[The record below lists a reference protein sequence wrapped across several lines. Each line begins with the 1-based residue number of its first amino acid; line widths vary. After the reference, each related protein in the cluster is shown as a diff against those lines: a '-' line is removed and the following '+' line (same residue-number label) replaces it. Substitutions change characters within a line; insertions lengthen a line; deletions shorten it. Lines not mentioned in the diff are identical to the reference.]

1 MVLSFDNQPIIVK
14 YHSHPF
20 YRRLR
25 YMDKLRSLLGISRP
39 SSPTPTEQRE
49 SNLAGSTDN
58 IRTTA
63 STQAFFTSG
72 SGDSGSSSIP
82 MANPRPK
89 CFRIGNIPSTWS
101 EDNLLNSLKEID
113 PSLDRIRSNEYQ
125 LSLFPACQGT
135 SKTAVL
141 NLKTCTPY
149 FEQLEPN
156 DSNYRET
163 SDGTFLV
170 IDSHFHDLTPMNSPE
185 GEIVAEFVFLV
196 MLYFPG
202 SDFKLVTV

>member
-1 MVLSFDNQPIIVK
+1 MRATV
-14 YHSHPF
+14 
-20 YRRLR
+20 
-25 YMDKLRSLLGISRP
+25 
-39 SSPTPTEQRE
+39 
-49 SNLAGSTDN
+49 
-58 IRTTA
+58 
-63 STQAFFTSG
+63 STQGILTSR
-72 SGDSGSSSIP
+72 SGASGPSNIP

-89 CFRIGNIPSTWS
+89 CFRIGNVPSTWS

-113 PSLDRIRSNEYQ
+113 PSLECIRSNEYQ

-141 NLKTCTPY
+141 NLKTSTPY

-156 DSNYRET
+156 DSSYYKT
-163 SDGTFLV
+163 SDGAFLV

-185 GEIVAEFVFLV
+185 GEIIAEFVFLV